1 MRKIFLFLIPL
12 LFFFLLSNAQTN
24 NVEKNAALQIVGVN
38 KAIIGLTDD
47 DLNNL
52 DVSNSYVDKTIGVRY
67 VYLQQTYKSIPVY
80 NQIQVLAF
88 KNNQLMS
95 NAGGRIAE
103 FDKKVNVISGMPSVT
118 ASNAVMAALADKKII
133 TAQIASAVSTKDN
146 GRKVEFGKLG
156 VSRENIT
163 AQLMWF
169 PDDNGSVRLGWQ
181 VYFIPVTTSD
191 YWLSKV
197 DASNGTILGADNLT
211 AYCSWD
217 DPNHQHVFGENH
229 KHTNSGGDNLF
240 DFTKVTKIDTHNKT
254 NSPSLADNA
263 SYRVVPYPFEAP
275 TFMPGAF
282 PGTAPGNSTVVNN
295 PWTSVPAAF
304 ANATT
309 LKWHSTATTGADFN
323 YTRGNNVWAYQDPST
338 VTGTGTPNE
347 AASATST
354 TPLPTL
360 NFAFGNA
367 PDYTLDPQT
376 NNDNQKFNVTNLF
389 YYNNILHD
397 ILYTHGFD
405 EAAGNF
411 QQNNL
416 SRNPGGAT
424 VNAQNGND
432 YVFGDAQDGSGSNN
446 ANFATPPDGSSGRMQ
461 MYLWTTATPR
471 RDGDVDNG
479 IIAHELG
486 HGVSNRL
493 FGGPANASCVQNG
506 EHQGEGISDYIG
518 LMVTQDWSVATVNTG
533 LLGRGIGTFALN
545 QPTTGVGI
553 RSQRYSTDF
562 AINNKKYQA
571 VLPQTGSP
579 HARGEH
585 WCAAAW
591 EATWAIIQQSGTIH
605 PNIYYNGTSTAGN
618 IVAMRIAMQA
628 MKLAPCGSG
637 YIDHRDAWLRADT
650 LLYGGTYSCSIWE
663 AFRKRGMGYFAS
675 QGSANSDADQIP
687 DETAFTKVKLT
698 ASAAT
703 IPAGQNLTYTNAV
716 STCSRVALV
725 NYLLTDTLPA
735 NVVFVSTT
743 NGGIY
748 NAASRVVS
756 WVINQ
761 AANSTVNYQFTVTV
775 NGSAFPGNVVIRSN
789 QFNDAVPSLK
799 LFNFSEVNTP
809 VTPILAGCPTVS
821 VPPVNAQVCV
831 NTSASFN
838 VIAVASSA
846 ITYLW
851 QVSTDAGVTWT
862 ALTNAAPYS
871 GVNTANLT
879 INPSAIGL
887 NNNRYRCF
895 MTTVDCTAGISS
907 NPAVLSVVNGS
918 VGGILTPAAAQ
929 ICGITN
935 SSKIK
940 LTGNT
945 GIVIR
950 WESSINSGST
960 WTNIANTTDS
970 LAITN
975 IATTTQYRALVQV
988 TGCSAEYSSVS
999 TITFVASLPLN
1010 IVADPGTILCAG
1022 DPARLSVNEGGLSS
1036 TTAVM
1041 NQTLTSA
1048 ATVITFNFRNNNP
1061 FAVTISDISSICNFT
1076 GGVANVSAY
1085 YKASPING
1093 APGAISAANGW
1104 NQFGSASFPSVG
1116 GVLVP
1121 FMSGLSLIIPA
1132 GATYGIVVSSTNT
1145 LGASNIVY
1153 SNALSQTI
1161 ASAGGCDIITGAN
1174 IGYAG
1179 APPPAAPTFNPR
1191 YFIGSLTFSA
1201 AGTPVTT
1208 GTYLWTPAA
1217 GLSSTTSNP
1226 VAASPAVTTTY
1237 SVTANN
1243 GAGCI
1248 RNASITLTVNTRPSV
1263 TAQPSN
1269 ITVCSGSTATFTAAG
1284 TGTGFTYQWQ
1294 ESTNGGTAY
1303 TNITN
1308 GGVYSGAT
1316 TGTLTITGVPA
1327 TFSNNRYRLSVG
1339 GTCPPNAN
1347 SNGAIL
1353 TVNALPTVSVTP
1365 ILSCG
1370 GVAGINGTKLKAS
1383 GANTYTWSPIA
1394 GLYTDAAATIAYTG
1408 GNADSVYA
1416 APSVF
1421 TNYVVKGSNS
1431 ATGCSST
1438 ATAVINYTPNAPIIN
1453 PAPANM
1459 CLGDGVL
1466 MLSKAQPKTLS
1477 FTTTVNVPIV
1487 DNNVAG
1493 ANKVI
1498 DVSGIPAGA
1507 NITKIA
1513 VKMNAVHS
1521 WIGDLVV
1528 TLKAPNGKILNLDYC
1543 ISRTNFGT
1551 GNLEPGF
1558 SNTMISS
1565 SGSSSL
1571 GSGTQPYTGTFKADA
1586 STTADYFGAPTG
1598 PTGFAANTGLWS
1610 DLYSVAN
1617 GTWTLAWADVFPG
1630 GDVGTFTDWS
1640 IDISYQAGLPST
1652 PPVWTPVTYLF
1663 TDAGATVPYVAG
1675 TPKDTVYVKPPTT
1688 PLPGSYTYKVTA
1700 QSTPA
1705 PGPSNP
1711 ASVTINDAAP
1721 GAPYPSIVNVSQ
1733 YPATGVSV
1741 KRVTLK
1747 GISHTFSAD
1756 ADIILQSPTGQN
1768 VVLMSDVGGGAALSG
1783 VTYTFDDA
1791 GAVMGATL
1799 NPSGIYQPT
1808 NIGATDTWPAPG
1820 PGSVTQAAPLLSLFG
1835 STANVNGDWKLFVV
1849 DDLGGDFGVIADGW
1863 SIDFSYTFP
1872 ACTSPERTVIVTIND
1887 SVKIVTQ
1894 PVNTGI
1900 CIDKAGSFSVAATGT
1915 GLTYQWQVRPPSG
1928 TAFTNVTNG
1937 GVYSGAT
1944 SATLTITAPPLS
1956 MNGNDYVCVV
1966 SGISPCGGKTT
1977 SLSRLTVNLL
1987 PTISISAA
1995 PYTKLYPGLRTIIS
2009 STVTPA
2015 AATYTWLKNGVTV
2028 PGSAKDLTV
2037 DVDGIGNYTLRV
2049 TDVNGCT
2056 NISNQISITDSLNSK
2071 VFVSPNPTSGL
2082 FNVRY
2087 YSTVNNTGLPRGVNI
2102 YDAKGQR
2109 IMAKSYSIGTPY
2121 AKMEVDLTN
2130 HGTGVYTVEVVDVNG
2145 NRLAIGRVS
2154 VIR

>member
-38 KAIIGLTDD
+38 KTIIGLTDD

-169 PDDNGSVRLGWQ
+169 PDDKGFVSLGWQ

-240 DFTKVTKIDTHNKT
+240 DFSKVTKIDTHNKT

-424 VNAQNGND
+424 VNAQNGSD

-493 FGGPANASCVQNG
+493 FGGPANVSCVQNG

-725 NYLLTDTLPA
+725 NYLLIDTLPVNA
-735 NVVFVSTT
+735 SFVSATA
-743 NGGIY
+743 GGAY
-748 NAASRVVS
+748 NAANRVVS
-756 WVINQ
+756 WVVNQ
-761 AANSTVNYQFTVTV
+761 AANSTVNYQFTVTADPA
-775 NGSAFPGNVVIRSN
+775 GFPGNIVMRS
-789 QFNDAVPSLK
+789 SL
-799 LFNFSEVNTP
+799 FDNNTP
-809 VTPILAGCPTVS
+809 SVRRFNVFQVTTPLTPILAGCPSVS
-821 VPPVNAQVCV
+821 LQPANAQVCV
-831 NTSASFN
+831 NTTATFSVTAN
-838 VIAVASSA
+838 ASSTIA
-846 ITYLW
+846 YLW
-851 QVSTDAGVTWT
+851 QVSTDGGTTWT
-862 ALTNAAPYS
+862 PLTNTAPYS
-871 GVNTANLT
+871 GVNTTVLT
-879 INPSAIGL
+879 VNPTDISL
-887 NNNRYRCF
+887 NNYRYRCF
-895 MTTVDCTAGISS
+895 MTTVDCTGGINS
-907 NPAVLSVVNGS
+907 NPAALSVVTGPA
-918 VGGILTPAAAQ
+918 GGTLTPATAQ
-929 ICGITN
+929 VCGTTN
-935 SSKIK
+935 SGTIR
-940 LTGNT
+940 LTGRT
-945 GIVIR
+945 GAVVR
-950 WESSINSGST
+950 WESSINGGTT
-960 WTNIANTTDS
+960 WANIANTTDS
-970 LAITN
+970 LVFTN
-975 IATTTQYRALVQV
+975 ITATTQYRAFVQV
-988 TGCSAEYSSVS
+988 AGCAGVYSTVT
-999 TITFVASLPLN
+999 TITFIAVSPLT
-1010 IVADPGTILCAG
+1010 IVADPGTTLCAG
-1022 DPARLSVNEGGLSS
+1022 DPALLTVVGVTASTFTSTGAVTIPSS
-1036 TTAVM
+1036 G
-1041 NQTLTSA
+1041 A
-1048 ATVITFNFRNNNP
+1048 ATPYPSNLVVTGLPATGVFVKSVTLSGMNHTFPSDIDIILQSPTGVNTVLMSDVSGTNDLVNNTFTFDDAATALMTTGINASGAYKPTNLGATDAWFAPLPASITQATPTLASFTGNPNGTWKLFVVDDLGGDFGDISGGFSITFNATGVVPGLTYNWSPSTGLNQTTGNP
-1061 FAVTISDISSICNFT
+1061 V
-1076 GGVANVSAY
+1076 G
-1085 YKASPING
+1085 ASP
-1093 APGAISAANGW
+1093 
-1104 NQFGSASFPSVG
+1104 
-1116 GVLVP
+1116 
-1121 FMSGLSLIIPA
+1121 
-1132 GATYGIVVSSTNT
+1132 
-1145 LGASNIVY
+1145 
-1153 SNALSQTI
+1153 
-1161 ASAGGCDIITGAN
+1161 
-1174 IGYAG
+1174 
-1179 APPPAAPTFNPR
+1179 
-1191 YFIGSLTFSA
+1191 LT
-1201 AGTPVTT
+1201 
-1208 GTYLWTPAA
+1208 
-1217 GLSSTTSNP
+1217 
-1226 VAASPAVTTTY
+1226 TTTY
-1237 SVTANN
+1237 TVLADN
-1243 GAGCI
+1243 GAGCVRQAAI
-1248 RNASITLTVNTRPSV
+1248 ILNVNQRPAV
-1263 TAQPSN
+1263 TARPVD
-1269 ITVCSGSTATFTAAG
+1269 TRVCAGSPATFTITA
-1284 TGTGFTYQWQ
+1284 TGTNIVYQWQ
-1294 ESTNGGTAY
+1294 VSTDLGVTY
-1303 TNITN
+1303 TNLVNSTP
-1308 GGVYSGAT
+1308 YSGVNTA
-1316 TGTLTITGVPA
+1316 TLTISPTA
-1327 TFSNNRYRLSVG
+1327 ASMNTYRYRCAVSGL
-1339 GTCPPNAN
+1339 CPPVAN
-1347 SNGAIL
+1347 STSAIL
-1353 TVNALPTVSVTP
+1353 TVVALPVVKVTP
-1365 ILSCG
+1365 DTSCG
-1370 GVAGINGTKLKAS
+1370 GLKGVNGTLLTAT
-1383 GANTYTWSPIA
+1383 GADTYIWSPIT
-1394 GLYTDAAATIAYTG
+1394 GLYTNALATIDYTAG
-1408 GNADSVYA
+1408 TQTPTVYA
-1416 APSVF
+1416 APTSLTYYTV
-1421 TNYVVKGSNS
+1421 TGIST
-1431 ATGCSST
+1431 ATGCT
-1438 ATAVINYTPNAPIIN
+1438 ATAIALVNYTP
-1453 PAPANM
+1453 PAPTVTPAAVVK
-1459 CLGDGVL
+1459 CLPDLPVKL
-1466 MLSKAQPKTLS
+1466 MSSSSSTSKVSFLSGA
-1477 FTTTVNVPIV
+1477 I
-1487 DNNVAG
+1487 NVAIPEG
-1493 ANKVI
+1493 SFPNPPATAGVSTI
-1498 DVSGIPAGA
+1498 PVSGVPSNGLISNISVKL
-1507 NITKIA
+1507 NITHPFVGDVVA
-1513 VKMNAVHS
+1513 V
-1521 WIGDLVV
+1521 
-1528 TLKAPNGKILNLDYC
+1528 LKAPNGAVFSLDALLNKTNNSGADFVNTVISSTGTTTLNL
-1543 ISRTNFGT
+1543 GT
-1551 GNLEPGF
+1551 APF
-1558 SNTMISS
+1558 
-1565 SGSSSL
+1565 
-1571 GSGTQPYTGTFKADA
+1571 TGTFKADA
-1586 STTADYFGAPTG
+1586 VGATFVAFGATLAGGPVGYAPTVTTWNG
-1598 PTGFAANTGLWS
+1598 
-1610 DLYSVAN
+1610 LYSVAN
-1617 GTWTLAWADVFPG
+1617 GNWTLAMYDAGAPDLG
-1630 GDVGTFTDWS
+1630 SLTSWS
-1640 IDISYQAGLPST
+1640 IDIEYVVGVPTNPAI
-1652 PPVWTPVTYLF
+1652 WTPATGLY
-1663 TDAGATVPYVAG
+1663 TDAAGTIQYTGTPIDSIYASPAATTTYTATVTG
-1675 TPKDTVYVKPPTT
+1675 I
-1688 PLPGSYTYKVTA
+1688 
-1700 QSTPA
+1700 
-1705 PGPSNP
+1705 GPSVIQTFANTAP
-1711 ASVTINDAAP
+1711 VTINALGVA
-1721 GAPYPSIVNVSQ
+1721 APYPSNLAVSGL
-1733 YPATGVSV
+1733 PTTGVTV
-1741 KRVTLK
+1741 KSVTLS
-1747 GISHTFSAD
+1747 GTSHTFPAD
-1756 ADIILQSPTGQN
+1756 VDIILQSPTGQN
-1768 VVLMSDVGGGAALSG
+1768 VVLMSDVGGGTAIVG
-1783 VTYTFDDA
+1783 QTYTFTDGSA
-1791 GAVMGATL
+1791 AMTTGL
-1799 NPSGIYQPT
+1799 NPSGIYSPT
-1808 NIGATDTWPAPG
+1808 NIDVTTDNWPAPG
-1820 PGSVTQAAPLLSLFG
+1820 PGAFAQASPALASFTGNP
-1835 STANVNGDWKLFVV
+1835 NGGWKLFIV
-1849 DDLGGDFGVIADGW
+1849 DDLGGDGG
-1863 SIDFSYTFP
+1863 SISGGYSITFSYPTIG
-1872 ACTSPERTVIVTIND
+1872 CLSPGKTVTVTVNNPVVI
-1887 SVKIVTQ
+1887 KTQ
-1894 PVNTGI
+1894 PVNKVVCT
-1900 CIDKAGSFSVAATGT
+1900 DKSTSFTT
-1915 GLTYQWQVRPPSG
+1915 ELLSG
-1928 TAFTNVTNG
+1928 TAPSHNWQVSTTNG
-1937 GVYSGAT
+1937 NSWQNIINDAVYGGAKT
-1944 SATLTITAPPLS
+1944 ATLTLTAPPVS
-1956 MNGNDYVCVV
+1956 MSGNLFRD
-1966 SGISPCGGKTT
+1966 SIKGAAPCGFVFSANAG
-1977 SLSRLTVNLL
+1977 LTVNPL
-1987 PTISISAA
+1987 PVITLDAA
-1995 PYTKLYPGLRTIIS
+1995 PRKILPGVRARLFA
-2009 STVTPA
+2009 TVTPA
-2015 AATYTWLKNGVTV
+2015 AATYTWLRNGVQV
-2028 PGSAKDLTV
+2028 PGNTNSLSV
-2037 DVDGIGNYTLRV
+2037 DVDGLGNYTLRV
-2049 TDVNGCT
+2049 QDVNGCVGT
-2056 NISNQISITDSLNSK
+2056 SNMVTIADSASGR
-2071 VFVSPNPTSGL
+2071 VFVYPNPTGGQ
-2082 FNVRY
+2082 FQVRY
-2087 YSTVNNTGLPRGVNI
+2087 YSSINDIKPKGINIFDSRGKRLI
-2102 YDAKGQR
+2102 TQTYPITAP
-2109 IMAKSYSIGTPY
+2109 YSR
-2121 AKMEVDLTN
+2121 MDVDLSN
-2130 HGTGVYTVEVVDVNG
+2130 YSTGVYTVEVVDVNG